1 MGRQRTVAVID
12 AIDTGRRSGFDPE
25 VVDATTFPIT
35 IADEASTGESTM
47 SAW

>member
-12 AIDTGRRSGFDPE
+12 AIDTGRRGGFDPE